1 MITQYGVI
9 AWKGTEDGGRRVLL
23 ITSRDTKRWVIPRG
37 NPISGLSPPEAA
49 AQEAWEEAG
58 IRGETETEAIG
69 AYPYDKRRL
78 NGALVPAEVQVFAMR
93 VSEEAETWPE
103 AKQRERRWFSPAEA
117 AEAVAE
123 PELGALFGKLG
134 LEKPGQEGA

>member
-9 AWKGTEDGGRRVLL
+9 AWKAADDGARQVLL

-37 NPISGLSPPEAA
+37 NPIAGLSPPEAA

-58 IRGETETEAIG
+58 IKGETVAEATG
-69 AYPYDKRRL
+69 AYPYEKRRVG
-78 NGALVPAEVQVFAMR
+78 GAFVPAEVLVFAMR
-93 VSEEAETWPE
+93 VGEEAEDWPE

-117 AEAVAE
+117 AEAVDE
-123 PELGALFGKLG
+123 PELKDLLLRQAS
-134 LEKPGQEGA
+134 PSI